1 MIHNINETFDNQYKK
16 VPPSDNDILIYI
28 KDGSILI
35 NCDNNTIT
43 YPTVGEAASVHEYLF
58 SIGEKSYFS
67 GLIEENEKFSFHS
80 IRELR
85 NLSPKTAVF
94 AGICAYH
101 ISSWY
106 EVNRYCGKCGS
117 PMKHSDTERAMI
129 CTCGNIIYPKICPAV
144 IVAVK
149 NNDKILMTKYNTGY
163 AHWALVAGYNE
174 AGETIEETV
183 HREVYEETGLKV
195 KNLRYY
201 KSQPWGLS
209 SSLLFGFVCDI
220 DGDDTIRI
228 DNVELKEGRWF
239 HRNDISFNNDDFSLT
254 REMIDAFKNKRL

>member
-1 MIHNINETFDNQYKK
+1 
-16 VPPSDNDILIYI
+16 
-28 KDGSILI
+28 
-35 NCDNNTIT
+35 
-43 YPTVGEAASVHEYLF
+43 
-58 SIGEKSYFS
+58 
-67 GLIEENEKFSFHS
+67 
-80 IRELR
+80 
-85 NLSPKTAVF
+85 
-94 AGICAYH
+94 
-101 ISSWY
+101 
-106 EVNRYCGKCGS
+106 
-117 PMKHSDTERAMI
+117 MI

-174 AGETIEETV
+174 VGETIEETV

-195 KNLRYY
+195 KNLKYY

-228 DNVELKEGRWF
+228 DDVELKEGRWF

-254 REMIDAFKNKRL
+254 REMIDAFKNNRL